1 MRKLS
6 FLLLLGIFI
15 ISCKTKKTTIS
26 TDTATLLS
34 SNNWQ
39 LDRYT
44 DANGKALSNSS
55 LNAASVALFGLVF
68 EFKADKE
75 TRALDKLTKN
85 VVNRGTWG
93 LIEGDKTIDINI
105 TAFKGQ
111 FKIVNLAKGKLT
123 LQTSTS
129 TFLSGVGNTINL
141 EFTEFK

>member
-6 FLLLLGIFI
+6 FLLLLSVFF
-15 ISCKTKKTTIS
+15 ISCKKNKTTIS

-44 DANGKALSNSS
+44 DANGKAISNSS
-55 LNAASVALFGLVF
+55 LNAASIALFGLVF
-68 EFKADKE
+68 EFKSDKE
-75 TRALDKLTKN
+75 TRATDKLTKN

-111 FKIVNLAKGKLT
+111 FKIVSLAKGKLI

-129 TFLSGVGNTINL
+129 TFLSGVGSTINL

>member
-1 MRKLS
+1 MRILS
-6 FLLLLGIFI
+6 LTLLLGIIF
-15 ISCKTKKTTIS
+15 ISCKKNKNTIS

-34 SNNWQ
+34 TNNWQ

-44 DANGKALSNSS
+44 DANGKAISNTS
-55 LNAASVALFGLVF
+55 LNAGSIALFGLVF

-85 VVNRGTWG
+85 VVNRGTWA

-111 FKIVNLAKGKLT
+111 FKIVSITKGKLT

-129 TFLSGVGNTINL
+129 TFLSGVGATVNL
-141 EFTEFK
+141 EFTEAK

>member
-1 MRKLS
+1 MRILS
-6 FLLLLGIFI
+6 LTLLLGIFF
-15 ISCKTKKTTIS
+15 ISCKKNKDTIAPNTS
-26 TDTATLLS
+26 TLLS
-34 SNNWQ
+34 TNSWQ

-44 DANGKALSNSS
+44 DANGKAISNTS
-55 LNAASVALFGLVF
+55 LNAGSIALFGLIF

-85 VVNRGTWG
+85 VINRGTS

-111 FKIVNLAKGKLT
+111 FKIVSIAKGKLT

-129 TFLSGVGNTINL
+129 TFLSGVGATVNL
-141 EFTEFK
+141 EFTEAK